1 MLCHYAWQ
9 YLHDEELSKDLVQD
23 VFVSF
28 HQVEFTSDFKDN
40 EDYLKNYLYLSVRN
54 ACFSLLKKKR
64 VRDRFSKEQS
74 FEQESEQMIEL
85 NIIRSEV
92 LEIVYKAIES
102 LPDSCQLIFKKTYL
116 EGFSNIEVAE
126 ELNISINTVKTQKQ
140 RGMKALKAKLN
151 PDIIALF
158 LLLIK
163 I

>member
-1 MLCHYAWQ
+1 
-9 YLHDEELSKDLVQD
+9 
-23 VFVSF
+23 
-28 HQVEFTSDFKDN
+28 
-40 EDYLKNYLYLSVRN
+40 
-54 ACFSLLKKKR
+54 
-64 VRDRFSKEQS
+64 
-74 FEQESEQMIEL
+74 MIEL

-116 EGFSNIEVAE
+116 EGFSNMDVAE